1 MEIAGYRLN
10 NPENIDTPAFLVY
23 EEMIH
28 HNIRE
33 IVRVCG
39 SAERVVTHVKTHKS
53 SEVLKLQMAAGLR
66 SFKCATIR
74 EAELLAEH
82 GVKEIIISYPLVHPV
97 KLRSLSKLIDL
108 YPDIEFKTIAST
120 PEHLTS
126 LSGVA
131 ASVGTTLGVYM
142 DLDTGMHR
150 TGVQPGQEA
159 ADFFARLAS
168 TPGLLALGVHVF
180 DGHTLYKP
188 SESERTALVDKSLE
202 NIRAVWEDASRRGIE
217 APDNVA
223 GGSWSFHLYLK
234 EDRLR
239 VSPGTWVYWDSRN
252 ATMSELNFQV
262 AAVVLGQV
270 IDEDHKR
277 GTVTLDTG
285 SKAVS
290 PDQPTEH
297 RFKVIGHS
305 KAVLSAQSEEHGV
318 VQLNGENLKVG
329 EMVLVAPGHA
339 CTTTVKFPHALV
351 IDRNGDVIGRY
362 DHQARDH

>member
-1 MEIAGYRLN
+1 MDIAGYRLN
-10 NPENIDTPAFLVY
+10 DPDSIDTPAFLVY
-23 EEMIH
+23 EEMVH

-33 IVRVCG
+33 IIRVCG

-53 SEVLKLQMAAGLR
+53 VEVLRLQIAAGLT

-74 EAELLAEH
+74 EAELLAEN
-82 GVKEIIISYPLVHPV
+82 GAQEIIISYPLVHPV
-97 KLRSLSKLIDL
+97 KLRSLVELIGL
-108 YPDIEFKTIAST
+108 HPEIAFKAIAST
-120 PEHLTS
+120 PEHLAS

-131 ASVGTTLGVYM
+131 SSAETNLGVYM

-159 ADFFARLAS
+159 ADFFATIAS
-168 TPGLLALGVHVF
+168 TPGLSALGVHVF

-188 SESERTALVDKSLE
+188 SKSERMALVDKSIE
-202 NIRAVWEDASRRGIE
+202 NIRAVWEDASRRGID

-234 EDRLR
+234 ENRLR

-252 ATMSELNFQV
+252 ATMPELNFQV

-270 IDEDHKR
+270 IDEDHHR

-297 RFKVIGHS
+297 RFKVIGHE
-305 KAVLSAQSEEHGV
+305 KAVVTAQSEEHGV
-318 VQLNGENLKVG
+318 VQLNGSNLHVG

-351 IDRNGDVIGRY
+351 VDRNGDVIGKY
-362 DHQARDH
+362 GHQARDH

>member
-1 MEIAGYRLN
+1 MEIAGYKLTE
-10 NPENIDTPAFLVY
+10 PENIDTPAFLVY
-23 EEMIH
+23 EEMVH

-33 IVRVCG
+33 IVRICG
-39 SAERVVTHVKTHKS
+39 SPERVVTHVKTHKS
-53 SEVLKLQMAAGLR
+53 PEVLKLQIAAGLT

-74 EAELLAEH
+74 EAELLAEN
-82 GVKEIIISYPLVHPV
+82 GVKEIIISYPLVHPM
-97 KLRSLSKLIDL
+97 KLRSLVKLIDL
-108 YPDIEFKTIAST
+108 YPDIVFKAIAST
-120 PEHLTS
+120 AEHLTS
-126 LSGVA
+126 LSDVA
-131 ASVGTTLGVYM
+131 TAAGTNLGVYM

-159 ADFFARLAS
+159 ADFFARMAS
-168 TPGLLALGVHVF
+168 TAGLSALGVHVF

-188 SESERTALVDKSLE
+188 SRSERIALVDKSIE
-202 NIRAVWEDASRRGIE
+202 DIRSLWEDASRRGIE

-234 EDRLR
+234 EKRLR

-252 ATMSELNFQV
+252 ATMSELNFEV

-270 IDEDHKR
+270 IDEDRHR

-297 RFKVIGHS
+297 RFKVIGHD
-305 KAVLSAQSEEHGV
+305 KAVLTAQSEEHGV
-318 VQLNGENLKVG
+318 VQLNGSTLKVG
-329 EMVLVAPGHA
+329 DMVLVAPGHA

-351 IDRNGDVIGRY
+351 VDRNGDVIGRY
-362 DHQARDH
+362 SHQARDH